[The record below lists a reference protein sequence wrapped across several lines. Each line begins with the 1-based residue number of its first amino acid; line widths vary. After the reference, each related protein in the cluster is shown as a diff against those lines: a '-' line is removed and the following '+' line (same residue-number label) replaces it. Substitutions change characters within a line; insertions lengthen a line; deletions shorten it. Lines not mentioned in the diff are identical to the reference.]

1 MKKAIFAV
9 MALVAV
15 AGGAAAFQNSAVAAK
30 KTATQYTYY
39 LENDCD
45 TPVICDTEFTGT
57 ACSVEYNGLT
67 VYDAPNCLNGHEVIT
82 VLGKRPQ

>member
-15 AGGAAAFQNSAVAAK
+15 AGGAAAFQNSTVEAK

-39 LENDCD
+39 LENDCE
-45 TPVICDTEFTGT
+45 TPVICDTQVQGT
-57 ACSVEYNGLT
+57 ACSIEYDGIS
-67 VYDAPNCLNGHEVIT
+67 VYDAPNCLSGHEVGI
-82 VLGKRPQ
+82 VLGNKPQ